1 MHRRIV
7 LLIAALAFLVLVV
20 AVSTA
25 TALTPTTT
33 STIALPLI
41 RKDSTPTP
49 TPTPPTFSD
58 DFSNPSS
65 GWPVNEDSIS
75 KVGYL
80 GGEYQ
85 ILVKQGNYIV
95 QAGNNYQAGDFQV
108 ELDARDAASVD
119 GGIGMYF
126 GSVPNVGFYDFEVGY
141 GQFLLVR
148 YDVTNPNNDT
158 ALIPPTANSAIH
170 MGTAS
175 NHLKANR
182 SGSTITLFANGTQLA
197 QINDSTLG
205 AGFIGLTATA
215 YSANFDARFDNF
227 LLVEAAPQYARAA
240 GAGSTAIENNAPL
253 PAFRS
258 GLTSIP
264 R

>member
-95 QAGNNYQAGDFQV
+95 RAGNNYQASDFQV
-108 ELDARDAASVD
+108 ELDARDAGSVD
-119 GGIGMYF
+119 GSVGMYF
-126 GSVPNVGFYDFEVGY
+126 GSVTNVGFYDFEVAY
-141 GQFLLVR
+141 GQFDLIR
-148 YDVTNPNNDT
+148 YDLTNINNSQT
-158 ALIPPTANSAIH
+158 LINPTVNSAIQS
-170 MGTAS
+170 GNAS
-175 NHLKANR
+175 NHLKATR

-197 QINDSTLG
+197 QISDSTLG
-205 AGFIGLTATA
+205 FGFVGLAATA
-215 YSANFDARFDNF
+215 FLNNFDARFDNF
-227 LLVEAAPQYARAA
+227 YLVEAAPQHVRAS
-240 GAGSTAIENNAPL
+240 GAGPADLENTAPL
-253 PAFRS
+253 PALRS
-258 GLTSIP
+258 GWLSIP